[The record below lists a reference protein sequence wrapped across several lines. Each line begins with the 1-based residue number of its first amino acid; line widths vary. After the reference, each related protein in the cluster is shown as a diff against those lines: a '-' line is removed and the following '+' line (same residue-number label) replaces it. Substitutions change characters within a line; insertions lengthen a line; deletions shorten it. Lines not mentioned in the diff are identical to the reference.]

1 MPVVSF
7 CAFWE
12 IRKEIMM
19 VENQQSEKTDKSVS
33 PETSS
38 ARESLINDVLKTQVA
53 ATSDLLGPPP
63 APGSAFKRHGMVTA
77 QGIWNLP
84 VGVINSAYHQVTHP
98 METLEIAGAAAAMGA
113 GLKLILPEAGPAGK
127 IAGAAIGI
135 YFTYQAA
142 KPMMEAY
149 SQAHNATTLPQLND
163 AGWKLGNAG
172 GEFIVHTGIAM
183 AGYKVGA
190 GATEHVLLSERFDK
204 FADWKQGKWDS
215 VTNTFKSAYDTA
227 LGRNKAPLDTT
238 NVQPRNGTSRY
249 WPSDKKL
256 PEGAQPKGEINP
268 ASEMEATVMLKSK
281 GTDLA
286 MDRTL
291 KRIHAGRQGFL
302 TDQQLTEKF
311 GPSEKAVTEITKFAN
326 DHGLKMTADP
336 RSGRVVLTGEAGK
349 FQHAF
354 QIPLKEYATPDG
366 TTFRGRQGAL
376 AIPDTLHRHIE
387 GVYGLDNRPHA
398 RSYARF
404 LPMPDQ
410 PAAAEAA
417 KPSKLVEPRDG
428 GKGSKP
434 AADAPKGD
442 APKGG
447 DGAKPPEAGPAEPR
461 ARTGYL
467 STEIADAYKFPK
479 QGMGENT
486 SVSIIQLGGGM
497 DPINEAAYYK
507 QHGLPHP
514 EIKLI
519 SVSGAPTTPS
529 GIPRYDGEVALDS
542 QIIGGIAPK
551 AQQKII
557 FAPNT
562 DAGFIDA
569 VTRGTFHQAGERPTT
584 AISISWGQAEEAWTP
599 QAMQGLSTAFKKAAM
614 KGISIFAAAGD
625 DGAVDNAPSGRFNT
639 DYPASDPNV
648 TASGGTRLLIER
660 GQISSEMAWNS
671 SGGATG
677 GGISQKFPR
686 PDFQKD
692 LAIPKNP
699 QNPNF
704 LGRGVPD
711 ISGNADP
718 ATGWKIKVNGVD
730 QLSGG
735 TSAVAPMFAG
745 LSLRIASILGQNTGP
760 WNPFLYRQGMGGGAI
775 YNDIIMGHNNG
786 YSTAFGWDP
795 VTGWGSVNGTAMLDA
810 IRLGGINPTTRV
822 PLIPMPIDANL
833 TKNKNP

>member
-1 MPVVSF
+1 
-7 CAFWE
+7 
-12 IRKEIMM
+12 M
-19 VENQQSEKTDKSVS
+19 VENQQSEKTDKPVDAQS
-33 PETSS
+33 SS
-38 ARESLINDVLKTQVA
+38 ARESLINDVLRERIA
-53 ATSDLLGPPP
+53 STSDLLGPPP
-63 APGSAFKRHGMVTA
+63 APGSAFQRHGIATA
-77 QGIWNLP
+77 QGVWNLP
-84 VGVINSAYHQVTHP
+84 AGVVNSAYRQITHP
-98 METLEIAGAAAAMGA
+98 LETLQIAGGAAALGA
-113 GLKLILPEAGPAGK
+113 GLKVILPEAGPAGK
-127 IAGAAIGI
+127 IAGAALGI
-135 YFTYQAA
+135 YFTYQAM
-142 KPMMEAY
+142 KPIGEAY
-149 SQAHNATTLPQLND
+149 VQAHNAKTMPELNG
-163 AGWKLGNAG
+163 AGWKIANAS
-172 GEFIVHTGIAM
+172 GEFIVHSGIAFV
-183 AGYKVGA
+183 GYKAGA

-204 FADWKQGKWDS
+204 FADFKQKGWDK
-215 VTNTFKSAYDTA
+215 VTNSFKSVYDTA
-227 LGRNKAPLDTT
+227 TGANKPPMDL
-238 NVQPRNGTSRY
+238 NPEPRTGTSRY
-249 WPSDKKL
+249 WPSEKKL
-256 PEGAQPKGEINP
+256 PDGAQHKGEINLS
-268 ASEMEATVMLKSK
+268 AEMEATVMLKSK
-281 GTDLA
+281 GSDLA
-286 MDRTL
+286 MDRTI
-291 KRIHAGRQGFL
+291 KRIHAGRQDFL
-302 TDQQLTEKF
+302 TNEQIVEKF
-311 GPSEKAVTEITKFAN
+311 GPTEKAVGEITKFAT
-326 DHGLKMTADP
+326 DHGLKIENVDP

-349 FQHAF
+349 FQNAF
-354 QIPLKEYATPDG
+354 QIPLKEYTTPDG
-366 TTFRGRQGAL
+366 HTFRGRQGAL
-376 AIPDTLHRHIE
+376 AIPDSLHRHIE

-404 LPMPDQ
+404 LPMPENQVAPELGQ
-410 PAAAEAA
+410 PQKFA
-417 KPSKLVEPRDG
+417 EPRDG
-428 GKGSKP
+428 SKGGSTPVEPPPK
-434 AADAPKGD
+434 AGEAPKPTD
-442 APKGG
+442 GG
-447 DGAKPPEAGPAEPR
+447 TGTGAGPAEPR

-497 DPINEAAYYK
+497 DMLNEAAYYK
-507 QHGLPHP
+507 QHGLPMP
-514 EIKLI
+514 EIKLV
-519 SVSGAPTTPS
+519 SVSGAPTSPS

-569 VTRGTFHQAGERPTT
+569 VTRGTFEAAGERPTNS
-584 AISISWGQAEEAWTP
+584 ISISWGQAEEAWTP

-648 TASGGTRLLIER
+648 TAAGGTRLLIER

-686 PDFQKD
+686 PDYQSN

-711 ISGNADP
+711 IAGNADP
-718 ATGWKIKVNGVD
+718 STGWKIRVGGVD

-745 LSLRIASILGQNTGP
+745 LSLRISSIIGGNTGP
-760 WNPFLYRQGMGGGAI
+760 WNPFLYRTGMGGGAI
-775 YNDIIMGHNNG
+775 YNDIILGHNNG

-795 VTGWGSVNGTAMLDA
+795 VTGWGSINGTKMLEA
-810 IRLGGINPTTRV
+810 IRLGGMNARTAGPV
-822 PLIPMPIDANL
+822 LPLPMDAS
-833 TKNKNP
+833 KNKK

>member
-1 MPVVSF
+1 ML
-7 CAFWE
+7 
-12 IRKEIMM
+12 
-19 VENQQSEKTDKSVS
+19 ENQQSDKSEKPIS
-33 PETSS
+33 SEEASS
-38 ARESLINDVLKTQVA
+38 ARESLINDALTRQVA
-53 ATSDLLGPPP
+53 STSDLLGPPP
-63 APGSAFKRHGMVTA
+63 APGTFQRHSIATA
-77 QGIWNLP
+77 QGLWNLP
-84 VGVINSAYHQVTHP
+84 IGVVNSAYHQVTHP
-98 METLEIAGAAAAMGA
+98 LETLQIAGGAAALGA
-113 GLKLILPEAGPAGK
+113 GLKLVLPEAGPAGK

-135 YFTYQAA
+135 YFTYQAL
-142 KPMMEAY
+142 KPVGEAY
-149 SQAHNATTLPQLND
+149 SQAHNATTLTEVNS
-163 AGWKLGNAG
+163 AGWKLANAG
-172 GEFIVHTGIAM
+172 GEFIVHSGIAM

-204 FADWKQGKWDS
+204 FADMKQAGWDK
-215 VTNTFKSAYDTA
+215 VTNSVKSLYETA
-227 LGRNKAPLDTT
+227 TGQNKAPLDM
-238 NVQPRNGTSRY
+238 NPQPRSGTSRY

-268 ASEMEATVMLKSK
+268 AAEMEATVMLKSK

-291 KRIHAGRQGFL
+291 KRIHAGRQTFL
-302 TDQQLTEKF
+302 TNEQLVEKF

-326 DHGLKMTADP
+326 DHKLNIEMDP
-336 RSGRVVLTGEAGK
+336 RSGRAVLSGEAGK
-349 FQHAF
+349 FQDAF
-354 QIPLKEYATPDG
+354 QIPLKEYTTPDG

-376 AIPDTLHRHIE
+376 AIPDSLHRHIE

-404 LPMPDQ
+404 LPMPEQ
-410 PAAAEAA
+410 TAEMGQA
-417 KPSKLVEPRDG
+417 SKFVEPRDG
-428 GKGSKP
+428 GRVATNPADAPKGGEAPKSGE
-434 AADAPKGD
+434 APKGD
-442 APKGG
+442 APGG
-447 DGAKPPEAGPAEPR
+447 GQAEPR
-461 ARTGYL
+461 ARIGYL

-497 DPINEAAYYK
+497 DMLNEAAYYK
-507 QHGLPHP
+507 QHGLPMP
-514 EIKLI
+514 EIKLV
-519 SVSGAPTTPS
+519 SVSGASTSPS

-569 VTRGTFHQAGERPTT
+569 VTRGTFEAAGERPTT

-625 DGAVDNAPSGRFNT
+625 DGAVDNAPSGKFNT

-648 TASGGTRLLIER
+648 TAAGGTRLLIER

-692 LAIPKNP
+692 LNIPKNP

-711 ISGNADP
+711 IAGNADP
-718 ATGWKIKVNGVD
+718 STGWKIKVGGVD

-745 LSLRIASILGQNTGP
+745 LSLRISSIIGQNTGP

-810 IRLGGINPTTRV
+810 IRIGGVNPATRLPIV
-822 PLIPMPIDANL
+822 PIPMDAG
-833 TKNKNP
+833 TKNKK